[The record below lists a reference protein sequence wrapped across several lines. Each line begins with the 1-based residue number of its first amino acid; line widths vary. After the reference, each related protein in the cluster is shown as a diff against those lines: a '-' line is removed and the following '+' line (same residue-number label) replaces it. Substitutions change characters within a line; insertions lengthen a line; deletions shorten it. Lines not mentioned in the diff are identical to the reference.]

1 MFKSQGINKVH
12 NHFKQLNTSY
22 LVAIS
27 NVFKSQGINEVHN
40 HFKQLN
46 TSYVVAISNVLRVK
60 VLRKFTILLN
70 S

>member
-1 MFKSQGINKVH
+1 MFLELKQLNTLILSCNINQCIDKVQ

-27 NVFKSQGINEVHN
+27 MC
-40 HFKQLN
+40 
-46 TSYVVAISNVLRVK
+46 LRAK
-60 VLRKFTILLN
+60 VLIKLTIILN